1 MTSPK
6 EYRQFGKECGKQ
18 AAETNDKRL
27 RELLNETA
35 RTWMRIALNVE
46 RAGSLKADE
55 AHFPVITAASLAP
68 LIVTSIWWVVPSAVA
83 TVTSSCSVPP
93 VLSA

>member
-27 RELLNETA
+27 REILNETA

-46 RAGSLKADE
+46 RAWSLKADE
-55 AHFPVITAASLAP
+55 AHSTQKR
-68 LIVTSIWWVVPSAVA
+68 
-83 TVTSSCSVPP
+83 PP
-93 VLSA
+93 NR